1 MIRVDAWYQQILVH
15 ELLMTIEPRIFIAY
29 ESPKETS
36 QTAFS
41 KSQEPQSGRLWYAFS
56 KTTQMLSKLPWL
68 SVSLMKQKG
77 NFSNISQ
84 NYQSCHAKIQFFQLK
99 KTICPIPQKFLQY
112 LTGSLQMKWTRGSR
126 KKMVL
131 NKIISYLKKEGRKE
145 KLKVIYIFLPKGGF
159 AFGDLFSWRDHQ
171 RLRMSSKIIE
181 TPHSSLLSL
190 QPQTQ

>member
-1 MIRVDAWYQQILVH
+1 MISADPGARAVDDNRTKDFHCLWKSQRDIAE
-15 ELLMTIEPRIFIAY
+15 ELLRSLSHNNLNQVGSDMPFPRQ
-29 ESPKETS
+29 PKCF
-36 QTAFS
+36 QNCHD
-41 KSQEPQSGRLWYAFS
+41 WV
-56 KTTQMLSKLPWL
+56 

-145 KLKVIYIFLPKGGF
+145 KLKVIYIFTKGWF
-159 AFGDLFSWRDHQ
+159 CIRRSFFVTW
-171 RLRMSSKIIE
+171 SSEAKNE
-181 TPHSSLLSL
+181 
-190 QPQTQ
+190 